1 MTENV
6 ITFPFRKSTPNSSSH
21 QSEIVALLLRY
32 VDLARRVKISSI
44 AIMTTAKDWR
54 HGLEMLTEDE
64 DASDL
69 ATTMKIARQ
78 RCLRRIGD

>member
-6 ITFPFRKSTPNSSSH
+6 IAFPFRKST
-21 QSEIVALLLRY
+21 L
-32 VDLARRVKISSI
+32 
-44 AIMTTAKDWR
+44 
-54 HGLEMLTEDE
+54 LEMLTDDE

-69 ATTMKIARQ
+69 ATTMEIAKQ

>member
-6 ITFPFRKSTPNSSSH
+6 IAFPFRKSTPTSSH
-21 QSEIVALLLRY
+21 KSEIVALLRY
-32 VDLARRVKISSI
+32 VDLAQRGKITSI
-44 AIMTTAKDWR
+44 AIMTASEDWR
-54 HGLEMLTEDE
+54 HGLEMLTDDE

-69 ATTMKIARQ
+69 ATTMEIAKQ

>member
-6 ITFPFRKSTPNSSSH
+6 IAFPFQKTAPASSQ

-32 VDLARRVKISSI
+32 VDLARRGKISSI

-54 HGLEMLTEDE
+54 HGLEMLTDDE

-69 ATTMKIARQ
+69 ATTMEIAKQ

>member
-6 ITFPFRKSTPNSSSH
+6 IAFPFRKSTPTSSH
-21 QSEIVALLLRY
+21 KSEIVALLLRY
-32 VDLARRVKISSI
+32 VDLARRGKISSI
-44 AIMTTAKDWR
+44 AIMTASEDWR
-54 HGLEMLTEDE
+54 HGLEMLTDDE

-69 ATTMKIARQ
+69 ATTMEIAKQ